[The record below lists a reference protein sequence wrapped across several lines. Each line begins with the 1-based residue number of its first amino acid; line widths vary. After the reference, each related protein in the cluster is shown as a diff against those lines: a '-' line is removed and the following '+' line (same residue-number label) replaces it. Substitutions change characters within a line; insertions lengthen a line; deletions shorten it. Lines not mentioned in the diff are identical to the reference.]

1 MAVTLQNLRDIVY
14 AIIRTDEDTS
24 AYPLV
29 LVDSF
34 INQAQ
39 KKIFRGKVINPLTK
53 ETVWK
58 WQLSFVN
65 KEIVYS
71 NVLATYATGAITQ
84 WDTTIDADTTWYP
97 TTGNLY
103 FAGIVVP
110 YTGKS
115 STQFTGV
122 SWILW
127 NYTEG
132 QQIALCYALPD
143 DYSSSISVTV
153 NNLYKLPNK
162 VYDDIFEDLNAVK
175 GVDNIYTRVSSND
188 SYNPFTPPFYTIK
201 DNQYLIVFNIWD
213 QGNLRFRYMKSP
225 TSMTLA
231 TDPVWIPDDDYA
243 KSTIPYLA
251 VAELFYNRG
260 EEWRAAEIINFAM
273 GNIKEMYDYY
283 NKSSSES
290 MSWMQYGLPKSRMN
304 F

>member
-14 AIIRTDEDTS
+14 AIIRTDEDTT

-29 LVDSF
+29 LLDSF
-34 INQAQ
+34 INKSE
-39 KKIFRGKVINPLTK
+39 KKIFRGKVINPLTN

-65 KEIVYS
+65 KETVYA
-71 NVLATYATGAITQ
+71 NVWATYATAEITQ
-84 WDTTIDADTTWYP
+84 WDTEIDADTTWYP
-97 TTGNLY
+97 ANGYLY

-110 YTGKS
+110 YTGKT

-122 SWILW
+122 SWIIG
-127 NYTEG
+127 NYNEG
-132 QQIALCYALPD
+132 QQIALCYALPN

-162 VYDDIFEDLNAVK
+162 IYDDIFEDLNGIK
-175 GVDNIYTRVSSND
+175 WVDNIYTRVTTND
-188 SYNPFTPPFYTIK
+188 SFNPFTPPFYTIK
-201 DNQYLIVFNIWD
+201 DNQYLIVFNLWD

-225 TSMTLA
+225 TPMVLA
-231 TDPVWIPDDDYA
+231 TDTSWIPDDDYA

-251 VAELFYNRG
+251 VAELFYNRW
-260 EEWRAAEIINFAM
+260 EEQRAWEIINFAM

-290 MSWMQYGLPKSRMN
+290 MSGMQYWLPKSRMN